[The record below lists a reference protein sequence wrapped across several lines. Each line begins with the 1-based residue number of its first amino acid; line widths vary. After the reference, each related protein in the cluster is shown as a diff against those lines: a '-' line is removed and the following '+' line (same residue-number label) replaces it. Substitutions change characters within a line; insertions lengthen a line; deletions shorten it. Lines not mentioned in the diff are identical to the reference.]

1 MPARMEQTRWLALIL
16 SLPTRSTAARMR
28 VWRALKAIGAGILRD
43 GVYVLPT
50 TASAEQALLK
60 VAKDVVGVT
69 GSAHV
74 MELVCRSEAQS
85 KQMIALFDRKHEYAK
100 LIGLLN
106 QASKKA
112 RDQSPAFLR
121 RTVHHLR
128 QRFFAIQA
136 IDFFP
141 GVACE
146 QAELALAD
154 LDAKARQ
161 RVSPGEPHATRQA
174 IQPLDKREYQH
185 CTWATRRRPWVDRL
199 ASAWLIRKFIDPD
212 ARFVWLDSPQ
222 VSQPNQIGFDFDGA
236 TFTHVGNRVTF
247 EVLLTSFALDGDPA
261 LVRVGNLVHVLD
273 VGGIPVPEAKGV
285 EAILRGLKEK
295 FSDDEGF
302 FAQACGVFDSL
313 YRAYR
318 TEETTP

>member
-1 MPARMEQTRWLALIL
+1 
-16 SLPTRSTAARMR
+16 MR
-28 VWRALKAIGAGILRD
+28 VWRALKTIGAGILRD

-85 KQMIALFDRKHEYAK
+85 KAMIALFDRQHEYAQ

-106 QASKKA
+106 QATKKA
-112 RDQSPAFLR
+112 KTQSPALLR

-128 QRFFAIQA
+128 QRFLAIQA

-146 QAELALAD
+146 QTELALVD
-154 LDAKARQ
+154 LEAKVRQ
-161 RVSPGEPHATRQA
+161 RVSPDEPHSTRQA
-174 IQPLDKREYQH
+174 IQQLDNRDYQH

-199 ASAWLIRKFIDPD
+199 ASAWLIRRFIDPH
-212 ARFVWLDSPQ
+212 ARVVWLDSPH

-247 EVLLTSFALDGDPA
+247 EVLLTSFALDSDSA
-261 LVRVGNLVHVLD
+261 LVRVGNLVHLLD

-285 EAILRGLKEK
+285 EAILRGMKEK
-295 FSDDEGF
+295 FSDDDRF
-302 FAQACGVFDSL
+302 LAQACGVFDSL
-313 YRAYR
+313 YRTYR
-318 TEETTP
+318 TEDGAS